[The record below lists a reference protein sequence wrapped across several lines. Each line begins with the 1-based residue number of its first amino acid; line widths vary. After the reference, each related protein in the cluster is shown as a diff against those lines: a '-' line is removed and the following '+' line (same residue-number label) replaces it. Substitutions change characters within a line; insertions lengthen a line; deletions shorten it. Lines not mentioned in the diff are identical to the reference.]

1 MSGKKSKGK
10 AENLLE
16 QEEVLQALVI
26 ADSFNEQF
34 APITRERPRV
44 SEFEHATILFRPN
57 TQLSRSLKKR

>member
-1 MSGKKSKGK
+1 MRQNTCAQLSAVCTSQIKMSGKKSKGK
-10 AENLLE
+10 GENLLE

-44 SEFEHATILFRPN
+44 SC
-57 TQLSRSLKKR
+57 